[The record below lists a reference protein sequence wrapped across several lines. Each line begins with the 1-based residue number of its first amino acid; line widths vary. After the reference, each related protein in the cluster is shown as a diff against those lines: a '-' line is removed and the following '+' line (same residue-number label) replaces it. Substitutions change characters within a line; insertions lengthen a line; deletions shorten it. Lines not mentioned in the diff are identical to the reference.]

1 MVLFLT
7 NTAPSAQPGVAPAGC
22 TRRIPASFFI
32 IALIFP
38 LLMSGCSM
46 LKERP
51 KTENDEFSIIGKE
64 IPPKEAKKV
73 LHEVGQNFAYGPGLG
88 DTVLNVG
95 AVVIFPPYAIYL
107 IGNAALS
114 LSGYEPIT
122 VSSVLP
128 EKDGKVW
135 SESYDR
141 MVSGPGKV
149 AAAMAGHE
157 YRSRQVAEER
167 MQTVLKNIKV
177 EPASVAVSDR
187 GKWQ

>member
-1 MVLFLT
+1 MVLFFIDR
-7 NTAPSAQPGVAPAGC
+7 ASFAQPGVACAFC
-22 TRRIPASFFI
+22 TRSIGASVFI
-32 IALIFP
+32 IALLFP
-38 LLMSGCSM
+38 LVISGCSM

-51 KTENDEFSIIGKE
+51 KTENDDFSIIGKE

-73 LHEVGQNFAYGPGLG
+73 LREVGQNFAYGPGLG

-107 IGNAALS
+107 IGNAALF

-128 EKDGKVW
+128 EEDGRVW

-141 MVSGPGKV
+141 VVSGPGKV

-157 YRSRQVAEER
+157 YRSRQVADER

-177 EPASVAVSDR
+177 EPAGVAL
-187 GKWQ
+187 